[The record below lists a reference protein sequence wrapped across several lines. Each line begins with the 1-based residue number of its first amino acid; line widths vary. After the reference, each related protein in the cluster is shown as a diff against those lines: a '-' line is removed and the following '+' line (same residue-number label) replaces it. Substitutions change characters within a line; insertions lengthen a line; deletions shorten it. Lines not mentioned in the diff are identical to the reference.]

1 MLPKFLKKFHNLHLW
16 KIPLNSKNLTL
27 KQTPKQSLSKRKAF
41 LFLQCEVGGLNSKI
55 ILKTFKRGLKKR
67 KIKLIVLMM
76 NNLSKNIERVYK
88 LNLIPQKMP
97 MLLCFQSSTIS
108 QVHSQ
113 KKKRVSLTQ
122 VREW

>member
-1 MLPKFLKKFHNLHLW
+1 MF
-16 KIPLNSKNLTL
+16 
-27 KQTPKQSLSKRKAF
+27 KRKAF

-88 LNLIPQKMP
+88 PNLIPQKMP
-97 MLLCFQSSTIS
+97 MLL
-108 QVHSQ
+108 
-113 KKKRVSLTQ
+113 
-122 VREW
+122 